1 MGLGF
6 HDAGQQQ
13 RESYEDSDFNSQL
26 TDLWTTLAPLY
37 RQLHAYVRRRLVKWY
52 GSEHVRPD
60 GPLPAHLL
68 GENTWNRELL
78 NHNQRNM
85 YKPKKF
91 IFDQTSKINKI
102 SYKDHVSTYT
112 IK

>member
-13 RESYEDSDFNSQL
+13 RESYEDSDLNSQL

-37 RQLHAYVRRRLVKWY
+37 RQLHAYVRRRLVEWY
-52 GSEHVRPD
+52 GSERVRSD

-68 GENTWNRELL
+68 GENTWNRGLL
-78 NHNQRNM
+78 NCNQQNM
-85 YKPKKF
+85 YKPKKI
-91 IFDQTSKINKI
+91 IFDQKSRNKQNLL
-102 SYKDHVSTYT
+102 
-112 IK
+112 

>member
-1 MGLGF
+1 MVGLGF

-26 TDLWTTLAPLY
+26 TELWTTLAPLY
-37 RQLHAYVRRRLVKWY
+37 RQLHAYVRRRLVESY

-68 GENTWNRELL
+68 GKNMWNSGLL
-78 NHNQRNM
+78 NRNQRNM
-85 YKPKKF
+85 CKPKNF
-91 IFDQTSKINKI
+91 IFDQKSRNKQNLL
-102 SYKDHVSTYT
+102 
-112 IK
+112 

>member
-37 RQLHAYVRRRLVKWY
+37 RQLHAYVRRRLVEWY
-52 GSEHVRPD
+52 GSERVRPD

-68 GENTWNRELL
+68 GENTWNRRLL
-78 NHNQRNM
+78 NRNQRNM
-85 YKPKKF
+85 YKPKKIYF
-91 IFDQTSKINKI
+91 
-102 SYKDHVSTYT
+102 
-112 IK
+112 